1 MSGWGPSLER
11 LRASRWGV
19 AGEVDVGKAL
29 LHHPNHCLD
38 RSGESGLVLQTRPTV
53 FDFLSLRIEKQN
65 GWRKTKLWTVPI
77 GRRNLWIYANDSGT
91 TGLSGAPGL
100 DVVASP
106 LLGVSHRL
114 GHISL

>member
-19 AGEVDVGKAL
+19 AGEVDVGKVL

-38 RSGESGLVLQTRPTV
+38 RAGESGLVLQTRPTV

-77 GRRNLWIYANDSGT
+77 GRRNVWILAWTFPGSDFCSGT
-91 TGLSGAPGL
+91 LIIVLCRPWLPRSG
-100 DVVASP
+100 
-106 LLGVSHRL
+106 
-114 GHISL
+114 

>member
-1 MSGWGPSLER
+1 MGPFLGTSAGL
-11 LRASRWGV
+11 SVGC

-53 FDFLSLRIEKQN
+53 FDFLSLKQN

-77 GRRNLWIYANDSGT
+77 GRRNLWIYANHSGT